1 MAVPFT
7 TDIFSPDFV
16 HLTKLSNDNSSINYI
31 IHMTKDTQSIL
42 AVFLKNVFLQTIS
55 HGKRELLNLNFIW
68 LMDYRSK

>member
-7 TDIFSPDFV
+7 TDIFSPDFA

-42 AVFLKNVFLQTIS
+42 AVFWKMYFYKPFRTGEENC
-55 HGKRELLNLNFIW
+55 
-68 LMDYRSK
+68 